1 MGAAAPRKREVRRLM
16 VSDLVDES
24 ELMVDGG
31 VYVDVVVGRVEGNA
45 VVGEA
50 LLRRPT

>member
-16 VSDLVDES
+16 VSDLVDGS

-31 VYVDVVVGRVEGNA
+31 AYVDVVVGRLVGNA
-45 VVGEA
+45 LVGEA
-50 LLRRPT
+50 GLCWPA